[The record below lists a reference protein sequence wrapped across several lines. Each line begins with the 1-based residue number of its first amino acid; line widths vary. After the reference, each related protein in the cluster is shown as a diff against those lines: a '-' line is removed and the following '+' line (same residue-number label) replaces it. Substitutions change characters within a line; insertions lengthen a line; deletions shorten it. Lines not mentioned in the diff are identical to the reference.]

1 MGRQFT
7 PLAAVTM
14 AAGLT
19 AGLAGCGMLS
29 EDDSR
34 PPAEVLD
41 KQIAAAVEA
50 AGTDQVAGRTIGRD
64 RRSGWITLWNGSDLV
79 EYDLPESSE
88 VLSSPRPRGSVPAA
102 DLDLAT
108 LATFADDVSCTESE
122 EAALIESVI
131 TVPGSIYVA
140 AYCDEGADPAK
151 QALEGEL
158 VPDLDDFLTADAL
171 ETVLRE
177 IHLTV
182 GDGLTELSIYPEFG
196 EVAVRS
202 APVLSGEGEVQLS
215 RFLSG
220 EGEMTGLDLPGSSYR
235 DLSGDPVFRPA
246 DVPAH
251 HLLAVIETGL
261 WEAGADPDH
270 VPFQV
275 SVGPDED
282 AANVIVSVTVTKGD
296 EPVQFSLDGTV
307 LS

>member
-50 AGTDQVAGRTIGRD
+50 AGTDQVAGLTIGRD

-79 EYDLPESSE
+79 EYDLPETSE

-140 AYCDEGADPAK
+140 AYCDEGADPVK

-220 EGEMTGLDLPGSSYR
+220 EGEMDRSRPSRQQLPGPERRPGFPASGCACPTPAGGDR
-235 DLSGDPVFRPA
+235 DRAVGGWRRPRPRPVPGQRRTGRRRRQRDGLGDR
-246 DVPAH
+246 H
-251 HLLAVIETGL
+251 QG
-261 WEAGADPDH
+261 
-270 VPFQV
+270 
-275 SVGPDED
+275 
-282 AANVIVSVTVTKGD
+282 
-296 EPVQFSLDGTV
+296 
-307 LS
+307 